1 MKTFKNATEQKFA
14 QLVEELEAKFV
25 TGQWVMPF
33 KAACPHFNAQSGT
46 RYNGVNAWLLSMVAV
61 NKNYQ
66 SKAWLTFKQAQA
78 KSWRVVKG
86 ESGTPIQFWSPIK
99 DKNDPEKEIWFVKYF
114 TVFNLDQIVDA
125 DGNPVSVG
133 DVDIVEGESDSDLP
147 THEEQRNMLE
157 RLSAGLNVTV
167 HHHEGLGSAFYRPS
181 EHAVYLPTIPE
192 FHTIEGYLATYLH
205 ELGHST
211 HRFVRPDWKKDVFG
225 SVLYAKE
232 ECVAELIS
240 VFVSSMLGIEK
251 IALESHAGYIHGWLQ
266 KAKSDDPKFFA
277 KAIKAASKA
286 SFYMWDILHPE
297 ESTDNSDVEAPVAI
311 EA

>member
-14 QLVEELEAKFV
+14 HLVEELESKFV
-25 TGQWVMPF
+25 TGTWVMPF
-33 KAACPHFNAQSGT
+33 KAACPHFNAQSNK

-61 NKNYQ
+61 DKNFQ
-66 SKAWLTFKQAQA
+66 SKAWLTYKQAQA
-78 KSWRVVKG
+78 KSWQVKKG

-114 TVFNLDQIVDA
+114 TVFNLDQIVDE
-125 DGNPVSVG
+125 DKNPVSVG
-133 DVDIVEGESDSDLP
+133 AVDIVEGETDSGLP
-147 THEEQRNMLE
+147 THEEQRILLDK
-157 RLSAGLNVTV
+157 LSAGLKVDV
-167 HHHEGLGSAFYRPS
+167 HHHEGLGRAFYRPS

-192 FHTIEGYLATYLH
+192 FHSIEGYLATYCH

-211 HRFVRPDWKKDVFG
+211 HRYVRPEMKKDVFG
-225 SVLYAKE
+225 SVLYSKE
-232 ECVAELIS
+232 ECIAELIS

-251 IALESHAGYIHGWLQ
+251 IALDSHAGYIHGWLQ

-277 KAIKAASKA
+277 KAIKEASKA
-286 SFYMWDILHPE
+286 AFYMWDILHPE
-297 ESTDNSDVEAPVAI
+297 ASIDDSTVETPTAI